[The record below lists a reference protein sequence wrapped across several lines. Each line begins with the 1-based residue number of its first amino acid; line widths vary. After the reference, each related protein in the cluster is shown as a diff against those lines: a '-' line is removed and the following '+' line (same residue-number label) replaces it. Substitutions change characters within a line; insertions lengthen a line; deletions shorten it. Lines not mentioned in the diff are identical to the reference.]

1 MIVLSK
7 SLNFRGERIA
17 PSLAL
22 QNRLSGLAGYS
33 NLEFGNWLGGV
44 NLQHFGLGGN
54 GVSDENRSDEFEVL
68 AHENGA

>member
-7 SLNFRGERIA
+7 SLIFRGERIA
-17 PSLAL
+17 LGLAL
-22 QNRLSGLAGYS
+22 QNRLSVLAGYS
-33 NLEFGNWLGGV
+33 HLEFGNWFDGV
-44 NLQHFGLGGN
+44 NLQHFSLGGN